1 MAENV
6 QETPQ
11 INNDNDTKSISDL
24 KSKSIAAVGAK
35 TTKASKKAKA
45 KYANKVKIKKL
56 KKEQFDLKLQIRE
69 TKITAPFL
77 RNKIRNNPY
86 IKDEDRDK
94 LLTALDNRINK
105 QIELYN
111 KQIDE
116 LKIQQDI
123 EENISEE
130 DIRIAKLKTENLK
143 VKFKEQLYEQKN
155 KTRRK
160 PSFSDIVEAIAFV
173 TTIILE
179 NIAVGNTKI
188 EKLVDDTNEII
199 SNIETP
205 ADLASAKIKRNI
217 AVSIIEQN
225 ERFLKN
231 IEQIIQIL
239 NSLTLILSAVI
250 DILSFFPF
258 TLILNKILLRIQ
270 NLLIKISPLIQVSL
284 ILINKLR
291 DDLTTQKNRLLALDR
306 ILENDLESIPNLI
319 SSADLN
325 DNSTIPLGYLSG
337 YDYKGFKFFI
347 KVDKTQQINPPSQSE
362 GERPQPIYPNYAVAV
377 NLDGNEVLRSSN
389 SYTLNPEVLI
399 EELKLIIDRE
409 GLVA

>member
-1 MAENV
+1 MAENP
-6 QETPQ
+6 QETSQ
-11 INNDNDTKSISDL
+11 INNDNDSKSISDL

-35 TTKASKKAKA
+35 TTKASKKAKS
-45 KYANKVKIKKL
+45 KYANKTKINKL
-56 KKEQFDLKLQIRE
+56 KKEQFDLKIQIKE
-69 TKITAPFL
+69 IKLTAPFL
-77 RNKIRNNPY
+77 RNKVRNNPY

-94 LLTALDNRINK
+94 LLTALDNKINK

-116 LKIQQDI
+116 LKNQQDK

-130 DIRIAKLKTENLK
+130 DIKIAKLKTENLK
-143 VKFKEQLYEQKN
+143 VKFKEQLHEQKN

-160 PSFSDIVEAIAFV
+160 PSFNDIVEAIAFV

-179 NIAVGNTKI
+179 NIAIRNTKI
-188 EKLVDDTNEII
+188 EKIVDDTNEII
-199 SNIETP
+199 SNIKTSS
-205 ADLASAKIKRNI
+205 DLASAKIKRNI

-231 IEQIIQIL
+231 IDQIIQIL

-258 TLILNKILLRIQ
+258 TLIINKILLRIQ

-291 DDLTTQKNRLLALDR
+291 DDLNVQKNRLLALDR
-306 ILENDLESIPNLI
+306 ILESDLEQIPNLI
-319 SSADLN
+319 SSTN
-325 DNSTIPLGYLSG
+325 DNNNIPLGYLSG

-347 KVDKTQQINPPSQSE
+347 KVDKTQQINPPSQPG
-362 GERPQPIYPNYAVAV
+362 GEPPQPIHPNYAVAV
-377 NLDGNEVLRSSN
+377 NLDGNEVLRSSS

-399 EELKLIIDRE
+399 EELKLTIDRE

>member
-1 MAENV
+1 MAENT

-11 INNDNDTKSISDL
+11 INNDNDTKSIADL
-24 KSKSIAAVGAK
+24 KSKSIAAVGARA
-35 TTKASKKAKA
+35 TKASKKAKS
-45 KYANKVKIKKL
+45 KYANKVKIRKL
-56 KKEQFDLKLQIRE
+56 KKEQFDLKIKIRE
-69 TKITAPFL
+69 IKITAPFL

-94 LLTALDNRINK
+94 LLTALDNKINK

-111 KQIDE
+111 QQIDE
-116 LKIQQDI
+116 LKAQQDK

-130 DIRIAKLKTENLK
+130 DIKIAKLKTENLK

-160 PSFSDIVEAIAFV
+160 PSFSDIVEAIAFI

-179 NIAVGNTKI
+179 NIAVRNTKI

-199 SNIETP
+199 SNIKTS
-205 ADLASAKIKRNI
+205 ADLNAAKIKRNI
-217 AVSIIEQN
+217 AVSVIDQN

-250 DILSFFPF
+250 EILSFFPF

-291 DDLTTQKNRLLALDR
+291 DDLTIQKNRLLALDR
-306 ILENDLESIPNLI
+306 ILESDLEQIPNLI
-319 SSADLN
+319 SSTDGN
-325 DNSTIPLGYLSG
+325 NTIPLGYLSG
-337 YDYKGFKFFI
+337 FDYKGFKFFI
-347 KVDKTQQINPPSQSE
+347 KVDKTQQINPPSQPGE
-362 GERPQPIYPNYAVAV
+362 GPSQPIYPNYAVAV

-389 SYTLNPEVLI
+389 SYTLNPEILI
-399 EELKLIIDRE
+399 EELKLTIDQE